1 MKRLFLLLGL
11 VGGPLFGARAQTPN
25 FSAVDALFTTNLS
38 RYNGSVVCLV
48 KQNNRLV
55 YYKALGSRDSLS
67 VVPIASATK
76 NITGAVVLR
85 LAQEGLIGLDDSIG
99 RYLPRATFF
108 RKGNSTIRQNFSH
121 TGGWAGTSGEDFLAR
136 PALSLAQ
143 CVDSILRDDPQVYR
157 PGTAFKYSGVS
168 MQVAGQCAAVAAGTD
183 WNTLFTTRIK
193 QPLGLSST
201 TYQLASPTNPR
212 LAGGISSNA
221 RDLMRFTQFI
231 LRNGKVGT
239 TQVIDSVWMQ
249 EMWRD
254 QTNRVPQLAS
264 PYPANPAYNNPYN
277 QPVVYYGFGSW
288 QDVYNP
294 ATQYTEQISGAGAF
308 GTIYWVDRCRGI
320 TGVIVTQ
327 SNYATTAA
335 TSMQAIDLIR
345 AAIGGGCGTV
355 TAVRETAAT
364 AALTL
369 YPSPAQDRI
378 YLAGP
383 AGQEVEVSAWSVT
396 GQQVAPPVRLRAG
409 ESLATTGWPAGLYY
423 VWLSVD
429 GGPAGYR
436 KILVQP

>member
-11 VGGPLFGARAQTPN
+11 VGSPFFGARAQTAD

-48 KQNNRLV
+48 KQNNRVV

-143 CVDSILRDDPQVYR
+143 CVDSILREDPQLYR
-157 PGTAFKYSGVS
+157 PGTAFRYGGVS

-183 WNTLFTTRIK
+183 WNALFTTRLK

-201 TYQLASPTNPR
+201 TYQLSSPTNPR

-264 PYPANPAYNNPYN
+264 PYPDNPAYNNPYN
-277 QPVVYYGFGSW
+277 QPIIYYGFGAW

-327 SNYATTAA
+327 SSYATTAA

-345 AAIGGGCGTV
+345 AAIGGGCGTI
-355 TAVRETAAT
+355 TAVRETAA
-364 AALTL
+364 AAAVLI
-369 YPSPAQDRI
+369 YPNPAQEAVYFSTPNLQPATVSI
-378 YLAGP
+378 Y
-383 AGQEVEVSAWSVT
+383 
-396 GQQVAPPVRLRAG
+396 AP
-409 ESLATTGWPAGLYY
+409 
-423 VWLSVD
+423 D
-429 GGPAGYR
+429 GR
-436 KILVQP
+436 LVQPPTRVLANTALFLRGLAPGVYYLRIALADGTRAYRQLLVQP

>member
-1 MKRLFLLLGL
+1 MNRLLLLLGL
-11 VGGPLFGARAQTPN
+11 VGSALSGARAQTPN
-25 FSAVDALFTTNLS
+25 FSAVDALLTTNLA

-48 KQNNRLV
+48 KQGNRLV
-55 YYKALGSRDSLS
+55 YYRALGTLDSLS

-76 NITGAVVLR
+76 NITAAVVLR
-85 LAQEGLIGLDDSIG
+85 LAQEGVLGLDDSIG
-99 RYLPRATFF
+99 TYLPRATFF
-108 RKGNSTIRQNFSH
+108 RKGSSTIRQNFAH

-136 PALSLAQ
+136 TNITLAQ
-143 CVDSILRDDPQVYR
+143 SVDSILREDPQLYR

-168 MQVAGQCAAVAAGTD
+168 MQVGGQCAAVAAGTD

-201 TYQLASPTNPR
+201 TYQLSSPTNPR
-212 LAGGISSNA
+212 LAGGINSNA

-264 PYPANPAYNNPYN
+264 PYPANPTYNNPYN
-277 QPVVYYGFGSW
+277 QPVIYYGFGAW

-294 ATQYTEQISGAGAF
+294 TTRYTEQLSGAGAF

-320 TGVIVTQ
+320 TGVILTQ
-327 SNYATTAA
+327 SNYARVSGV
-335 TSMQAIDLIR
+335 SMQAIDLIR
-345 AAIGGGCGTV
+345 AQIGGGCSTV
-355 TAVRETAAT
+355 TAVRESAAT
-364 AALTL
+364 ASLTL
-369 YPSPAQDRI
+369 YPNPAHDRI
-378 YLAGP
+378 YLEGP
-383 AGQEVEVSAWSVT
+383 AGPGAEVSVWSVT
-396 GQQVAPPVRLRAG
+396 GQQVAPPVQLRAG
-409 ESLATTGWPAGLYY
+409 ESLPTTGWPAGLYY
-423 VWLSVD
+423 VRLRVN